1 MTGREAFN
9 FEEAK
14 RRIMAERRVCEVCG
28 NPGVQLAHR
37 IPQSSYNLY
46 AYGRAIIHHE
56 LNLAL
61 VCGLECNSKVNIG
74 QVPAKKWEL
83 LKEIEKQL

>member
-28 NPGVQLAHR
+28 KPGVQLAHR
-37 IPQSSYNLY
+37 IPQTVTNLEN
-46 AYGRAIIHHE
+46 YGRLVIHHE

-61 VCGLECNSKVNIG
+61 VCSFECNSKVNIG